1 MGSRGRQTS
10 ATPSCVRSGRR
21 SAVRPTTSALRS
33 RIELV
38 GDVRRARFRI
48 EKSDKLRLIA
58 DYITPAV
65 LLDTLFRLSMIHVA
79 PSGDIPI

>member
-1 MGSRGRQTS
+1 
-10 ATPSCVRSGRR
+10 VRSGRR